1 MAQIATT
8 EADRTAAVTAWGE
21 TIPASATDVPADLPT
36 KPRNRTLHLI
46 EQTAATAKNMVGT
59 AVPDG
64 AKRGLL
70 LPTTQA
76 ALEMVKVGGAVVG
89 FWFQRG
95 TEQLVHTSQTLK
107 QLAAARDWQEALEI
121 QNSFLRDGLSQLN
134 DGMSRYASEAGRIVA
149 RSRQARTGGSAATAH
164 SR

>member
-8 EADRTAAVTAWGE
+8 EADRTAAVTARRE
-21 TIPASATDVPADLPT
+21 TFPHSTADVTPDLSNKT
-36 KPRNRTLHLI
+36 QNTMLYLVEK
-46 EQTAATAKNMVGT
+46 TAAPAKNMVGPS
-59 AVPDG
+59 VPDD

-95 TEQLVHTSQTLK
+95 VEQLAHNSQSLK
-107 QLAAARDWQEALEI
+107 KLAAARDWQEALQI
-121 QNSFLRDGLSQLN
+121 QNLSPRWPLAAERGN
-134 DGMSRYASEAGRIVA
+134 VRYADEARRIVA
-149 RSRQARTGGSAATAH
+149 RSREARIGGSAEEVQ
-164 SR
+164 